1 MKHSSRIQPDCA
13 GAVQRLP
20 RNAGRAMIWI
30 YRHTLSPLVGYN
42 CRHLPTCSVYGDEA
56 IERFGLWGGG
66 WMTLARLLRC
76 QPWGTSGIDNVPLTR
91 PPGARWYLP
100 WRFGRWRGV
109 NAPWRCSS
117 SPLFPP
123 RCRVPGTSVRQ
134 RIDLTLPLG
143 GKIMRW
149 KNQPQFRSPPGRS
162 DRHPR
167 FARHHRSR
175 LQFYSDLNSGTPS
188 HALSFPVTQMIRCA
202 P

>member
-1 MKHSSRIQPDCA
+1 MQISPGSLRRNRAFARSITGTAPMKYPLCPDCA
-13 GAVQRLP
+13 DSVQRLP

-109 NAPWRCSS
+109 NAP
-117 SPLFPP
+117 
-123 RCRVPGTSVRQ
+123 
-134 RIDLTLPLG
+134 
-143 GKIMRW
+143 
-149 KNQPQFRSPPGRS
+149 
-162 DRHPR
+162 
-167 FARHHRSR
+167 
-175 LQFYSDLNSGTPS
+175 
-188 HALSFPVTQMIRCA
+188 
-202 P
+202 